1 MEKKGFFISEENF
14 FDMLSFLVSSAY
26 LMSEGEESEEFYPS
40 FRLMDAAYRLTN
52 LVKGKFEDD
61 SWAKQ
66 FSKEGMKGL
75 DMMGI
80 DNEAFAEFLLNS
92 TVKLA
97 KEMKNRTEA

>member
-1 MEKKGFFISEENF
+1 MEKKNFILSEDDF
-14 FDMLSFLVSSAY
+14 FDMLSFLVSSAL

-66 FSKEGMKGL
+66 FSKEGIKGL
-75 DMMGI
+75 DLMGI
-80 DNEAFAEFLLNS
+80 DNEAFAEFLLTS

-97 KEMKNRTEA
+97 KEMKNREEA